1 MAPGSILIVED
12 DENLR
17 RVTHAELVRS
27 GYKVSSAE
35 DTAQALDILRKEPI
49 DLVISDLNL
58 PDQSG
63 LDLLKRVR
71 SEYPDTTFVIV
82 TAYGTIETALEA
94 VKSGA
99 YDYITKPLHADEL
112 KALVCRVFEHHR
124 LVQEVGSLRTTIDQK
139 YGFESIIGN
148 SGVLVK
154 VLERASAVAHTDA
167 NVLILGETGTGKE
180 LLAKAIHINSPR
192 REQPFAIISCGS
204 IPKELLESELF
215 GHIKGSFTG
224 AFAHKKGK
232 VEMADGGT
240 VFLDE
245 IGEMTL
251 DLQVRVLRLVQEHE
265 IDKIGAHLPQKVNV
279 RIIAATHRDLESRV
293 AEGLFR
299 EDLYYRL
306 SVVPLTLPP
315 LRERRDDIPTLVG
328 EFFERN
334 KRKYGKSNLSFP
346 AELMPYFVNYHW
358 PGNVRE
364 LENLLERIV
373 LLSSSDQVTQSDLPD
388 KLKGRPPVEKV
399 VKFPVETKGM
409 SLEDVEKELIVQALA
424 KFNGN
429 QTQAANYLGITRQT
443 LMYRIAKHGIKKS
456 YPPKSDEEEEPEES
470 QES

>member
-245 IGEMTL
+245 IGEL
-251 DLQVRVLRLVQEHE
+251 APQLQAKLLRVLQQREFERVGGTRTL
-265 IDKIGAHLPQKVNV
+265 KLNV
-279 RIIAATHRDLESRV
+279 RLIAATNRDLL
-293 AEGLFR
+293 AEVRSGAFR
-299 EDLYYRL
+299 EDLYHRL
-306 SVVPLTLPP
+306 NVVALQVPS
-315 LRERRDDIPTLVG
+315 LRDRREDIPALASHFLVKAAARCRRRVQG
-328 EFFERN
+328 IA
-334 KRKYGKSNLSFP
+334 P
-346 AELMPYFVNYHW
+346 
-358 PGNVRE
+358 
-364 LENLLERIV
+364 
-373 LLSSSDQVTQSDLPD
+373 
-388 KLKGRPPVEKV
+388 
-399 VKFPVETKGM
+399 
-409 SLEDVEKELIVQALA
+409 QALA
-424 KFNGN
+424 H
-429 QTQAANYLGITRQT
+429 LVR
-443 LMYRIAKHGIKKS
+443 
-456 YPPKSDEEEEPEES
+456 E
-470 QES
+470 